1 MSRTYPSTYEAPV
14 FRLLKYAFFIG
25 LFGFFLGVMATV
37 IFYRT
42 NWWQQLGMATL
53 NFHLV
58 NPWFFLI
65 YGGFGTVAVLYYRF
79 EHGKKRKQQKQ
90 RKLLA
95 EHGLALLNEE
105 RK

>member
-1 MSRTYPSTYEAPV
+1 MSRTYPQ
-14 FRLLKYAFFIG
+14 LLWSFWK
-25 LFGFFLGVMATV
+25 LVKFGFFIFTVGIIVGVAIDKV
-37 IFYRT
+37 WYWT
-42 NWWQQLGMATL
+42 NWWQQLGTFAL
-53 NFHLV
+53 QFHLV

-65 YGGFGTVAVLYYRF
+65 YAGFGTVAVLYYRF
-79 EHGKKRKQQKQ
+79 ERGKKRKQQKQ